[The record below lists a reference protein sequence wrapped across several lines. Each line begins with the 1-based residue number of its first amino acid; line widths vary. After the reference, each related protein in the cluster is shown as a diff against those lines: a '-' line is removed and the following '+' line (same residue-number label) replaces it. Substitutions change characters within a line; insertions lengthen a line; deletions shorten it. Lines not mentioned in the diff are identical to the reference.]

1 MPPRGRSR
9 ELALQML
16 FRWEMRHET
25 TAQIKK
31 SFWRNVDAVLLTR
44 QFANKLL
51 STAVKHAAQ
60 TDALLELHAIGW
72 TVERLPAVDR
82 AILRLAICELQEG
95 ALDPPIII
103 NEAIELAKT
112 YSSDESAVFING
124 VLNAIVREKAK
135 GGATTAAG

>member
-31 SFWRNVDAVLLTR
+31 SFWRNVDAVQLTR
-44 QFANKLL
+44 TFANKLL
-51 STAVKHAAQ
+51 STAVKQAAA
-60 TDALLELHAIGW
+60 TDALIEKHAIGW
-72 TVERLPAVDR
+72 TIERLPAVDR
-82 AILRLAICELQEG
+82 AILRLAICELEEG
-95 ALDPPIII
+95 ALDPPIIM
-103 NEAIELAKT
+103 NEALDLARS
-112 YSSDESAVFING
+112 YSSEESVAFING

-135 GGATTAAG
+135 ASSAKSC